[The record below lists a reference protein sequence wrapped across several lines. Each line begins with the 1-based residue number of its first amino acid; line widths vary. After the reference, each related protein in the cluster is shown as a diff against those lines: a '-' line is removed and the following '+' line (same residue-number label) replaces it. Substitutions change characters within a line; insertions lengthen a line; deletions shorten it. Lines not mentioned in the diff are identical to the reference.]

1 MVLRTRLVRLPDI
14 TLYISLWRLASG
26 HIVLYCCII
35 VLLVVISMFAALRWR
50 WSYTTSELRTKI
62 SQIRQGLL
70 AALIISPLQ
79 QWQWWSKV
87 ERHPVMWRLRWHLSL
102 CSQEEEEEEEEVCY
116 VLWLQVSS
124 SANVPGLMAWMTWPS
139 RDRSLSSDWLGV
151 SVRYS
156 GRQGRTL
163 MELRKLNFRPKHFPK
178 MHQI

>member
-102 CSQEEEEEEEEVCY
+102 SAHRRRRRRRRRKCVMYSDCKFPV
-116 VLWLQVSS
+116 VLMSL
-124 SANVPGLMAWMTWPS
+124 AWWPEWP
-139 RDRSLSSDWLGV
+139 DPHVIALWALIGWEWVYDIQG
-151 SVRYS
+151 
-156 GRQGRTL
+156 GRAG
-163 MELRKLNFRPKHFPK
+163 H
-178 MHQI
+178 